1 MTSTH
6 ISRQKGGKVC
16 NLYYGREYIR
26 FYLRVRGLHMRM
38 LPKNAADLELL
49 ETLLEYEA
57 DVHLED
63 KRGWNAMK

>member
-1 MTSTH
+1 MLLRCGALVNLPWITCPAAEMA
-6 ISRQKGGKVC
+6 SRATP
-16 NLYYGREYIR
+16 L
-26 FYLRVRGLHMRM
+26 M
-38 LPKNAADLELL
+38 LAAAAAGPKNAVDIELL

>member
-1 MTSTH
+1 MR
-6 ISRQKGGKVC
+6 I
-16 NLYYGREYIR
+16 
-26 FYLRVRGLHMRM
+26 RGLHMRM